1 MSKATQ
7 IKTTKCI
14 CVWQDETDGS
24 WIVSRDK
31 VDFTSNATSYTATVS
46 VHATEE
52 EATKEAKALAAKSN
66 LTAYL
71 FESASDGYGR
81 GNRYTAI

>member
-1 MSKATQ
+1 MKTAT
-7 IKTTKCI
+7 KTTKCI

-24 WIVSRDK
+24 WIVSRDE
-31 VDFTSNATSYTATVS
+31 VDFASNATSYTATLS

-52 EATKEAKALAAKSN
+52 EATEAAKTVAAKSK